1 MGEAEVYV
9 GWKYVHCS
17 IVGDNFFKFVHTD
30 ELIDNIAF
38 FVLCSIYTAWQYS
51 REGVR
56 GYMSADFG
64 PLSALKL
71 RLNTMPHEKSKQVKI
86 RYPMK
91 IWHVCVW
98 K

>member
-38 FVLCSIYTAWQYS
+38 FVLLPPSVIRS
-51 REGVR
+51 
-56 GYMSADFG
+56 
-64 PLSALKL
+64 LL
-71 RLNTMPHEKSKQVKI
+71 RVSTTKKNYYVDRWSVI
-86 RYPMK
+86 RISELPCARK
-91 IWHVCVW
+91 DR
-98 K
+98 